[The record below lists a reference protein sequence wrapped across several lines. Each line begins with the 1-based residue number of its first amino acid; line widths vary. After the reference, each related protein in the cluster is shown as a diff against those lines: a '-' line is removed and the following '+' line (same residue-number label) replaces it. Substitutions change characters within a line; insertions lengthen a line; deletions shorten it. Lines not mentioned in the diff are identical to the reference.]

1 MPVFVA
7 LGVAGLGLGVASGI
21 ANSNQAA
28 SYNAQSQ
35 QIYKEQKEAA
45 ERTARRT
52 NEYNKKVFE
61 TDKQNYQNTRAYEW
75 ETAVK
80 NWQYNQE
87 MRDFDYLQQ
96 VKQYA
101 GSVENTR
108 QQLVYNSVASMRAQE
123 SEQASL
129 NEIMNQMAFQG
140 ESNLIDNLQEQGQVA
155 LMQAGKSR
163 AKAVQTTVGEL
174 GRNAAIMK
182 ASLTSAGQQSVR
194 NLQDIAMSKRA
205 DDMKAMAAMMI
216 RPERLPDIPQ
226 PIQAPERIFV
236 EPFEVTADYIA
247 PPIQQSTFAPLISG
261 ISSGFSSGISAA
273 GLKKG
278 GFG

>member
-1 MPVFVA
+1 MPAWIIGGV
-7 LGVAGLGLGVASGI
+7 GVATGI
-21 ANSNQAA
+21 IGGITGSQQAA
-28 SYNAQSQ
+28 SYNEQSM
-35 QIYKEQKEAA
+35 QIYREQREAA
-45 ERTARRT
+45 ERTAKRT
-52 NEYNKKVFE
+52 NEYNDKVHKA
-61 TDKQNYQNTRAYEW
+61 DLQNYKNTRAYEW

-87 MRDFDYLQQ
+87 IRDFDYLQQ

-101 GSVENTR
+101 GSVENTY
-108 QQLVYNSVASMRAQE
+108 QQLTYNSVAAMRAQE

-129 NEIMNQMAFQG
+129 NEIMNQMAFQS
-140 ESNLIDNLQEQGQVA
+140 ESNLIDSLQEEGKVA

-163 AKAVQTTVGEL
+163 SKAIQTTVGEL
-174 GRNAAIMK
+174 GRNAAIMR

-226 PIQAPERIFV
+226 PTQAPERIFV
-236 EPFEVTADYIA
+236 EPMEVTADYIA
-247 PPIQQSTFAPLISG
+247 PPIRQSTFAPIISG
-261 ISSGFSSGISAA
+261 LSSAIGSAQSA
-273 GLKKG
+273 WAIDKMG
-278 GFG
+278 

>member
-1 MPVFVA
+1 MA
-7 LGVAGLGLGVASGI
+7 AWIIGGLGVATGI
-21 ANSNQAA
+21 IGGITGSQQAA
-28 SYNAQSQ
+28 SYNEQSM
-35 QIYKEQKEAA
+35 QIYRKQQEAA
-45 ERTARRT
+45 ERTAKRT
-52 NEYNKKVFE
+52 NEYNQKVFAADLE
-61 TDKQNYQNTRAYEW
+61 NYKNTRAYEW

-87 MRDFDYLQQ
+87 IRDFDYLQQ

-101 GSVENTR
+101 GSVENTY
-108 QQLVYNSVASMRAQE
+108 QQLTYNSVAAMRAQE

-129 NEIMNQMAFQG
+129 NEIMNQMAFQS
-140 ESNLIDNLQEQGQVA
+140 ESNLIDSLQEEGKVA

-163 AKAVQTTVGEL
+163 SKAIQTTVGEL
-174 GRNAAIMK
+174 GRNAAIMR

-226 PIQAPERIFV
+226 PTQAPERIFV
-236 EPFEVTADYIA
+236 EPMEVTADYIA
-247 PPIQQSTFAPLISG
+247 PPIRQSTFAPIISG
-261 ISSGFSSGISAA
+261 LSSAIGSAQSA
-273 GLKKG
+273 WAIDKMG
-278 GFG
+278 

>member
-1 MPVFVA
+1 MALIA
-7 LGVAGLGLGVASGI
+7 LGIAGLGLGVASGI
-21 ANSNQAA
+21 ANSQQAA
-28 SYNAQSQ
+28 SANAQSQ

-45 ERTARRT
+45 ERTAKRT
-52 NEYNKKVFE
+52 NEYNKKVFAADQE
-61 TDKQNYQNTRAYEW
+61 NYKNTRAYEW
-75 ETAVK
+75 ETAVT

-87 MRDFDYLQQ
+87 IRDYDYLQQ

-101 GSVENTR
+101 GSVENTY
-108 QQLVYNSVASMRAQE
+108 QQLTYNSVAAMRAQE

-129 NEIMNQMAFQG
+129 NEIMNQMAFQS
-140 ESNLIDNLQEQGQVA
+140 ESNLIDSLQQEGQVA

-163 AKAVQTTVGEL
+163 SKAIQTTVGEL
-174 GRNAAIMK
+174 GRNAAIMR

-226 PIQAPERIFV
+226 PTQAPERIFV
-236 EPFEVTADYIA
+236 EPMEVTADYIA
-247 PPIQQSTFAPLISG
+247 PPITQSTFAPLISG
-261 ISSGFSSGISAA
+261 ISSGFQMGIGAA
-273 GLKKG
+273 SLKKG
-278 GFG
+278 GWG